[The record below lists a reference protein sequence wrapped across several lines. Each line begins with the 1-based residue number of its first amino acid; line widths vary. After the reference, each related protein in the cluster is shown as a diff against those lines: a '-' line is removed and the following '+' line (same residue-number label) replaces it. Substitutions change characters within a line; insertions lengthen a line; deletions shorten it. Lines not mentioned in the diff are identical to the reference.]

1 MAKPIAINTG
11 IAFAFPDV
19 CLTPAPPS
27 SPIPIPYPNIAMLD
41 QASGVTDQGGKE
53 VLIGPGCN
61 YALLM
66 DSEVC
71 TSTGDEAGSAGGVK
85 SGGIKG
91 TCKVVMASGTVVYGS
106 GSEEKGLA
114 RFTDTTE
121 QNAGNAVGMVMS
133 AFPTVLVGD

>member
-1 MAKPIAINTG
+1 MAKPVAINMG

-53 VLIGPGCN
+53 VLIGPSSN

-66 DSEVC
+66 DSEVSA
-71 TSTGDEAGSAGGVK
+71 STGDEVGSSGGAK
-85 SGGIKG
+85 SGGTKG
-91 TCKVVMASGTVVYGS
+91 ACKVVLASVTVVYGS
-106 GSEEKGLA
+106 GEKGLA

-121 QNAGNAVGMVMS
+121 QNDGNAAGMLMS